1 MADTLYQ
8 ISEDLLA
15 IFANIEAN
23 EGEVTEDELK
33 VLEIKQ
39 EEFNDK
45 LASYKK
51 AIRCW
56 EADIV
61 ACKEE
66 EKRIKTARSVKENRI
81 SKLKDR
87 MLDAVLTFGYES
99 KPNAKGRTNHFY
111 ELPDGRLFTRTTE
124 SVELD
129 ENRINILINLIPTVC
144 SESYRLDAIGNPNIQ
159 REILDLV
166 NEQLHTYYEG
176 VPDFT
181 MTDLTN
187 IRFAYSDTVDIV
199 DLLLSYSGKLKNK
212 GVDATLCEVSASADK
227 QHLKLVLNDPDK
239 DLTIAKLKETQ
250 SLTIK

>member
-1 MADTLYQ
+1 MNSLYT
-8 ISEDLLA
+8 ISEELLS
-15 IFANIEAN
+15 IFARIEEN
-23 EGEVTEDELK
+23 EGEVTEEELLE
-33 VLEIKQ
+33 LEIKEGELQ
-39 EEFNDK
+39 EK
-45 LASYKK
+45 LASYKR
-51 AIRCW
+51 AIRVW
-56 EADIV
+56 NADV
-61 ACKEE
+61 DACKAE
-66 EKRIKTARSVKENRI
+66 EKRIKEARSVKENRI
-81 SKLKDR
+81 NKLKDR
-87 MLDAVLTFGYES
+87 MLNAVLTFGYEG

-111 ELPDGRLFTRTTE
+111 ELPDGRMYTRTTE

-129 ENRINILINLIPTVC
+129 ENRINILINLIPTIC

-159 REILDLV
+159 KEILDLL
-166 NEQLHTYYEG
+166 NEQLHIYYEG

-187 IRFAYSDTVDIV
+187 IRFVYSDTVDVV

-212 GVDATLCEVSASADK
+212 GVDVTLCEVSASVDK

>member
-1 MADTLYQ
+1 MIDSLYQ

-56 EADIV
+56 EADII

-129 ENRINILINLIPTVC
+129 ENRINILINLLIEVC
-144 SESYRLDAIGNPNIQ
+144 EENIEAFPND
-159 REILDLV
+159 EEEFYEFIL
-166 NEQLHTYYEG
+166 NNINKKLHQYYEG
-176 VPDFT
+176 NQDFT
-181 MTDLTN
+181 IDDLKISVLKYTVEIN
-187 IRFAYSDTVDIV
+187 IKDLILKYSENIKECDELSIPF
-199 DLLLSYSGKLKNK
+199 LGLSYITPKNI
-212 GVDATLCEVSASADK
+212 
-227 QHLKLVLNDPDK
+227 LKLALDVDT
-239 DLTIAKLKETQ
+239 DLTIAKIKETQ

>member
-1 MADTLYQ
+1 MNSLYT
-8 ISEDLLA
+8 ISEELLS
-15 IFANIEAN
+15 IFARIEEN
-23 EGEVTEDELK
+23 EGEVTEEELLE
-33 VLEIKQ
+33 LEIKEGELQ
-39 EEFNDK
+39 EK

-51 AIRCW
+51 AIRVW
-56 EADIV
+56 NADV
-61 ACKEE
+61 DACKAE
-66 EKRIKTARSVKENRI
+66 EKRLKDARSVKENRI
-81 SKLKDR
+81 NKLKDR
-87 MLDAVLTFGYES
+87 MLNAVLTFGYEG

-111 ELPDGRLFTRTTE
+111 ELPDGRMYTRTTE

-159 REILDLV
+159 KEILDLL
-166 NEQLHTYYEG
+166 NEQLHIYYEG
-176 VPDFT
+176 VSDFT

-212 GVDATLCEVSASADK
+212 GIDAILCEVSASTDK